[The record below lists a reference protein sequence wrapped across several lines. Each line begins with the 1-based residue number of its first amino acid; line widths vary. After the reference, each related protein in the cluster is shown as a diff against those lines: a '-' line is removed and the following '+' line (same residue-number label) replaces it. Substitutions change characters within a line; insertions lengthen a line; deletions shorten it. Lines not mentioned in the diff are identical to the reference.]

1 MEGGA
6 GTKVAM
12 NLVGN
17 FSVQQGTSGDLL
29 IGLPTQMTE
38 MHSPARIL
46 YLIDA
51 PVARV
56 KVVLVRRP
64 ELRAIVENEWVR
76 FFVRDPYD
84 PAGAIFKQTKG
95 EYHRMDLDKLQSV
108 QNPNLVLSCGCVP
121 MSLAVM
127 GSVVLVM
134 VTLVSS
140 STLNSRALFSHS

>member
-1 MEGGA
+1 VEGGA

-38 MHSPARIL
+38 MHRPARLL

-56 KVVLVRRP
+56 KVLEHSFLIRDVLGGC
-64 ELRAIVENEWVR
+64 LQT
-76 FFVRDPYD
+76 
-84 PAGAIFKQTKG
+84 GFKQTKVSFWFCFVSF
-95 EYHRMDLDKLQSV
+95 QVSV
-108 QNPNLVLSCGCVP
+108 
-121 MSLAVM
+121 
-127 GSVVLVM
+127 
-134 VTLVSS
+134 
-140 STLNSRALFSHS
+140 LNTCSRRWKAAREPRSP